1 MYRGMSW
8 AVYEPMSSLSPN
20 PPLQMPGMMEK
31 ERMQPEQQIRKQQ
44 APDIPQAPQVQQG
57 STVKV
62 PESRVKPSGWADIS
76 EYDDVYDLI
85 YIFVA
90 SIVGVVTLLILV
102 RGFPEVFGKNLNLLF
117 NRFKL
122 LAVGGYVFMLCII
135 VGITRYLYSEFV
147 FLTYD
152 WNPVYFTG
160 LASLVQAFHDVVMY
174 FGVISQVQRGNNALI
189 DILKDYVESGG
200 SRIVFGNVLL
210 TSLVSMVSIVL
221 KGTPGHVVA
230 SIGGV
235 LAYIVPYILEARN
248 EFSTIS

>member
-1 MYRGMSW
+1 MG
-8 AVYEPMSSLSPN
+8 SLSPN

-31 ERMQPEQQIRKQQ
+31 PRMQPEQHIRKEQ
-44 APDIPQAPQVQQG
+44 APDIFQAPQAQQAQQAQQE
-57 STVKV
+57 SSVKV

-76 EYDDVYDLI
+76 EYDDVYDLL

-90 SIVGVVTLLILV
+90 SIVGVVVLLIFV
-102 RGFPEVFGKNLNLLF
+102 RGFPELFGKNLNLLF

-122 LAVGGYVFMLCII
+122 LAVGGYVLMLCII
-135 VGITRYLYSEFV
+135 LGITRYLYSEFV

-160 LASLVQAFHDVVMY
+160 LASVVQGIHDVIMY
-174 FGVISQVQRGNNALI
+174 FGVITQVQRGNNAVI
-189 DILKDYVESGG
+189 DLLKDYVESGG

-210 TSLVSMVSIVL
+210 TSLVSMGSMIL

-235 LAYIVPYILEARN
+235 LAYLVPYVLEARN